1 MFVFFGHMPI
11 QILCSF
17 LIGLFVCFHHEFTSS
32 LYISYINQL
41 LDTLFANIFF
51 HLVANFSFCWG
62 VHFLWRSFLVSCSP
76 ICLFLLLFPLSG
88 ETSPKK
94 YYEDW
99 CQRKSCMLFFKVELS
114 WFQILHLSLIHFEF
128 VFCAWCERISQFD
141 SFACICQVFPKPFL
155 EEAVFSPHFCHKL
168 IAHVSVSLFLSS
180 LFYPIDLCIY
190 FWFSIILF
198 WGPQLHLLL
207 LLFRCHVMSNSFV
220 TSWTVACQAHLSM
233 GFPRQEYWSRL
244 LFPSPNP
251 GIKPHFL
258 HCRQILLPLSHW
270 DIPVV

>member
-1 MFVFFGHMPI
+1 MFVFFGHMPT

-62 VHFLWRSFLVSCSP
+62 VHFLWRSFLVLCSP
-76 ICLFLLLFPLSG
+76 ICLFLLLFPLRG

-128 VFCAWCERISQFD
+128 VFVHGVREYPS
-141 SFACICQVFPKPFL
+141 
-155 EEAVFSPHFCHKL
+155 L
-168 IAHVSVSLFLSS
+168 ILVHVSVK
-180 LFYPIDLCIY
+180 
-190 FWFSIILF
+190 FS
-198 WGPQLHLLL
+198 Q
-207 LLFRCHVMSNSFV
+207 N
-220 TSWTVACQAHLSM
+220 
-233 GFPRQEYWSRL
+233 
-244 LFPSPNP
+244 
-251 GIKPHFL
+251 HFL
-258 HCRQILLPLSHW
+258 KRLFFPPIFV
-270 DIPVV
+270 IN

>member
-1 MFVFFGHMPI
+1 MVSDLTFVFNPF
-11 QILCSF
+11 
-17 LIGLFVCFHHEFTSS
+17 
-32 LYISYINQL
+32 
-41 LDTLFANIFF
+41 
-51 HLVANFSFCWG
+51 W
-62 VHFLWRSFLVSCSP
+62 
-76 ICLFLLLFPLSG
+76 IC
-88 ETSPKK
+88 
-94 YYEDW
+94 
-99 CQRKSCMLFFKVELS
+99 
-114 WFQILHLSLIHFEF
+114 
-128 VFCAWCERISQFD
+128 FCAWCERISQFD

-258 HCRQILLPLSHW
+258 HCSQILLPLSHW